1 LQLIFQLSD
10 KNPVPETENI
20 IQKNYS
26 EDVHLF
32 KKDGREFIIVGT
44 AHISRQSADLVKQ
57 VIENEKPDVV
67 CVELDEKRFKALSEK
82 NRWENLDLKQ
92 IIREK
97 QLSTLI
103 INLVLASYQK
113 KLGEKLGVSP
123 GTELLEA
130 VKVAEENKIPIE
142 LCDREIRITLRRAWH
157 SMSFWQKIK
166 FLTGGLAGIFEKQE
180 LTEEKLAELRSK
192 DALSE
197 MMEELGKAMPV
208 LKRVL
213 IDERDAYIAEKM
225 QKVNGKKI
233 VSVVGAGHVNGIIN
247 YFNNNSRVSFE
258 EIEKIPSSSPVTK
271 IIGWGIPAIIIASI
285 LFIGYNKGLSEAGDN
300 AIFWILANGIPS
312 AIGAMIAL
320 AHPLTILTAFLA
332 APITSLS
339 PLIGAGYVAAFVQVY
354 FQPPLVK
361 DFQHVAESARKISMW
376 WKNKLLKV
384 LLVFILASLGS
395 VLGTYVGLFEIVKNV
410 FN

>member
-1 LQLIFQLSD
+1 M
-10 KNPVPETENI
+10 PETENI

-103 INLVLASYQK
+103 INLVLASNQK

-157 SMSFWQKIK
+157 
-166 FLTGGLAGIFEKQE
+166 
-180 LTEEKLAELRSK
+180 
-192 DALSE
+192 
-197 MMEELGKAMPV
+197 
-208 LKRVL
+208 
-213 IDERDAYIAEKM
+213 
-225 QKVNGKKI
+225 
-233 VSVVGAGHVNGIIN
+233 
-247 YFNNNSRVSFE
+247 
-258 EIEKIPSSSPVTK
+258 
-271 IIGWGIPAIIIASI
+271 
-285 LFIGYNKGLSEAGDN
+285 
-300 AIFWILANGIPS
+300 
-312 AIGAMIAL
+312 
-320 AHPLTILTAFLA
+320 
-332 APITSLS
+332 
-339 PLIGAGYVAAFVQVY
+339 
-354 FQPPLVK
+354 
-361 DFQHVAESARKISMW
+361 
-376 WKNKLLKV
+376 
-384 LLVFILASLGS
+384 
-395 VLGTYVGLFEIVKNV
+395 
-410 FN
+410 